1 VEWLQRDIE
10 PMTRV
15 LGVLFAAA
23 CLAVGL
29 GQPASAQTLP
39 ASAVALT
46 GGATLTTTDLTFKVN
61 SYSCY
66 DDGISC
72 SNPVYMVPTSGPGLG
87 VIIEAATGAGGTIEP
102 YIMSFSCSTTGG
114 CSLDGSYDLSL
125 TLQVTTNPGIK
136 PLTGASLA
144 VTAGNNT
151 TPSLTTDPGFG
162 FGTETVTNGNN
173 LTTLCNLNGPVA
185 GCDGFVGTTKLVM
198 QKDIGLGTN
207 IVTIPDGDTISLG
220 SIDEGFSV
228 PEPASMGTLL
238 VGAIALAAARRKRQR
253 A

>member
-1 VEWLQRDIE
+1 L
-10 PMTRV
+10 
-15 LGVLFAAA
+15 
-23 CLAVGL
+23 
-29 GQPASAQTLP
+29 
-39 ASAVALT
+39 
-46 GGATLTTTDLTFKVN
+46 
-61 SYSCY
+61 
-66 DDGISC
+66 
-72 SNPVYMVPTSGPGLG
+72 
-87 VIIEAATGAGGTIEP
+87 
-102 YIMSFSCSTTGG
+102 GG
-114 CSLDGSYDLSL
+114 CSPDGSYDLSL

-151 TPSLTTDPGFG
+151 TPSLTSDPGFG

-207 IVTIPDGDTISLG
+207 IVTIPYDDTISLG